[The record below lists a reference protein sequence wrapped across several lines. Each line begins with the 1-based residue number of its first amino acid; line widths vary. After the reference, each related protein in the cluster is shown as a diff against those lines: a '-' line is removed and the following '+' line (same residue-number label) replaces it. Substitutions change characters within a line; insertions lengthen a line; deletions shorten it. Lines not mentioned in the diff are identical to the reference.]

1 MASRVFAEGI
11 EDNVLPGTSAADMDD
26 SLALSFPLSLS
37 SISGVYLQA
46 FSPAVKKRAWG
57 GVGTPAVN

>member
-1 MASRVFAEGI
+1 MATRVFAEGVKA
-11 EDNVLPGTSAADMDD
+11 NMYPGTSAADMDD

-46 FSPAVKKRAWG
+46 FSPSAKKRGWR
-57 GVGTPAVN
+57 GVGVPGVN